1 MAENIENRKSE
12 HVEISLRE
20 NVNSHYNY
28 WEDVDLI
35 HYSIPDID
43 LDKIDTTVSIFG
55 KKLNYPIIIEGM
67 TGGFANAKKI
77 NENLGKAAEK
87 LNIGMGVGSER
98 AIFKHPENADSYA
111 VLKDL
116 GIPLKISNLG
126 VPQLISQ
133 KNIKPFNDLD
143 IKKVMELINAD
154 VIAFHLNYLQEL
166 VQPEGEHRSRGVLNR
181 LSDIAQSYPVLAK
194 ETGAGVSKE
203 MALALKRAGVIGID
217 VGGAGGTSFS
227 AVEYYRAKSRADKK
241 KEILGEL
248 FWDWGI
254 PAPASIYSIRNIGLP
269 IIGSG
274 GIKSGL
280 DIAKAIV
287 LGAEAGGMAREL
299 LPYAAKS
306 TESVMGRLEEIIY
319 ELKATMFLVNAKN
332 VRELQNKRFIVH
344 NKTKDWI
351 ENI

>member
-1 MAENIENRKSE
+1 MVENIENRKSE

-20 NVNSHYNY
+20 NVNSHYTY
-28 WEDVDLI
+28 WQDVDLI

-43 LDKIDTTVSIFG
+43 LDNIDTSVSIFG
-55 KKLNYPIIIEGM
+55 KKLDYPIIIEGM
-67 TGGFANAKKI
+67 TGGFADAKKI
-77 NENLGKAAEK
+77 NENLGKAAQK

-98 AIFKHPENADSYA
+98 AIFRHPENRESYA

-116 GIPLKISNLG
+116 DIPLKISNLG
-126 VPQLISQ
+126 VPQLIAQ
-133 KNIKPFNDLD
+133 KGIKPFTATE
-143 IKKVMELINAD
+143 IREVMKVINAD
-154 VIAFHLNYLQEL
+154 IIAFHLNYLQEL
-166 VQPEGEHRSRGVLNR
+166 VQPEGEHRSKGVLMR
-181 LSDIAQSYPVLAK
+181 LGEIAHEFPVLAK

-203 MALALKRAGVIGID
+203 MALALKKADVVGID

-227 AVEYYRAKSRADKK
+227 AVEYYRAKNRADNK
-241 KEILGEL
+241 KETLGKL

-254 PAPASIYSIRNIGLP
+254 PTPVSIYSIRNIGLP

-274 GIKSGL
+274 GVKTGL

-287 LGAEAGGMAREL
+287 LGADAGGIAREL

-306 TESVMGRLEEIIY
+306 AQSVLGRLEEIIY

-332 VRELQNKRFIVH
+332 IKDLKSKGFIAH
-344 NKTKDWI
+344 GRTRDWI
-351 ENI
+351 EKL

>member
-1 MAENIENRKSE
+1 MNENIENRKSD

-28 WEDVDLI
+28 WQDVDLV

-43 LDKIDTTVSIFG
+43 MDKIDTTVSIFG
-55 KKLNYPIIIEGM
+55 KKLDYPIIIEGM
-67 TGGFANAKKI
+67 TGGFAKAKKI

-98 AIFKHPENADSYA
+98 AIFKHPESIESYA
-111 VLKDL
+111 VLKNL
-116 GIPLKISNLG
+116 NIPLKISNLG

-133 KNIKPFNDLD
+133 KNIKPFYESD
-143 IKKVMELINAD
+143 IKKAMEIINAD
-154 VIAFHLNYLQEL
+154 IIAFHLNYLQEL
-166 VQPEGEHRSRGVLNR
+166 VQPEGEHRSRGVLQR
-181 LSDIAQSYPVLAK
+181 LSELTQSYPVLAK

-203 MALALKRAGVIGID
+203 MALALKREGVIGID

-227 AVEYYRAKSRADKK
+227 AVEYYRAKNRADKK
-241 KEILGEL
+241 KELLGEL

-254 PAPASIYSIRNIGLP
+254 PAPVSIYSIRNIGLP

-274 GIKSGL
+274 GIKTGL

-287 LGAEAGGMAREL
+287 LGANVGGMAREL
-299 LPYAAKS
+299 LPYAANS
-306 TESVMGRLEEIIY
+306 VESVMARLEEIIY
-319 ELKATMFLVNAKN
+319 ELKATMFLLNAKN
-332 VRELQNKRFIVH
+332 IRELQTKRFIVH

-351 ENI
+351 EQL